1 MSTTDIKLFSRRNE
15 VTLRDGQVYKKTKDP
30 QAAALEASILRELR
44 EKGVPVPAVLNC
56 RGALLVMEYL
66 PGEPLPDVIERG
78 TYDPDALAQAL
89 CAWFAVFYAAMPP
102 GALRGDVNGRNFL
115 CCGEK
120 IYGVDFEERC
130 FGPRA
135 QDAGRLAA
143 FIETYK
149 TRDSGRQ
156 AALAQAFM
164 QGFAEQFGCTAEEAS
179 AAREAELEAMRER
192 RGGTKREYLKS
203 TERRIE

>member
-1 MSTTDIKLFSRRNE
+1 MSMTEMRLFSRRNE
-15 VTLRDGQVYKKTKDP
+15 VTLRNGQVYKQTKDP
-30 QAAALEASILRELR
+30 RSAALEASILRELH
-44 EKGVPVPAVLNC
+44 EKGVPVPALLDC
-56 RGALLVMEYL
+56 QGALLVMEYL
-66 PGEPLPDVIERG
+66 PGEPLPDVIECG
-78 TYDPDALAQAL
+78 AYDPGALAQAL
-89 CAWFAVFYAAMPP
+89 CTWFAAFYAAMPP

-115 CCGEK
+115 CRGGE

-149 TRDSGRQ
+149 TRDSCRQ
-156 AALAQAFM
+156 AALAQAFTRC
-164 QGFAEQFGCTAEEAS
+164 FAAQFGCSVEEIF

-192 RGGTKREYLKS
+192 RGGS
-203 TERRIE
+203 HMG